1 MADNTDFSLPR
12 DAYATFDALTL
23 KNLIKNRLRDGGVFT
38 DQDFEGSNL
47 SAIIDIIALSY
58 HLSLFYLNQTSSE
71 ALFDEATV
79 FENINR
85 ITKLIGYKPTGYKT
99 SVLSFN
105 AVANALLS
113 RDIYTIKR
121 YSYFTIDGTP
131 YSFINDATFSK
142 TDFESEDLT
151 ELSDTTLLYQGKYFE
166 HPVLFAV
173 GEDFEQVPVVVKDT
187 VNKTPVNIEHDSINV
202 YVKLFNTGKFIQ
214 FEEIDSI
221 FNAVNSDYAFEK
233 RLNENGYYELRF
245 GNGVNGVQLQ
255 AGDEIYVYYLKSDGE
270 SGQVSPGTLDGNNI
284 NAFTTTQFELISKDV
299 YNEDLTFLTP
309 NLASLISFSN
319 ANASTI
325 PDEIETVDEIRAN
338 SPRSFFAQNRIV
350 TNQDFLAFVNKNYNN
365 IVSSAI
371 LVNNDQFVD
380 NVIKYYYDLGLDRP
394 NTDSRFLF
402 NQTKFATTNQSN
414 HVYAYM
420 VPKIKTVDSEN
431 NLFFLTQSQKS
442 EIVNSANRQK
452 MINAEIL
459 PQDPVY
465 VGVGIGLQDES
476 TDLPE
481 LSDVS
486 STFLVVERLLN
497 DRISSTKI
505 QEEVA
510 KVFTDEFNTEN
521 VSLGYTINV
530 NDITANILNV
540 EGVSRIKTRK
550 VNSATGEIIREI
562 PFLNLYN
569 FNAAYPDVDIN
580 SSGSNVSL
588 PFFKYPF
595 LYNGSVKDQI
605 KVEIVES

>member
-131 YSFINDATFSK
+131 YSFISDSTFSK
-142 TDFESEDLT
+142 TDFESEDLS

-187 VNKTPVNIEHDSINV
+187 VNKTNINIEHDSINV
-202 YVKLFNTGKFIQ
+202 YVKLFNSGKYVE

-284 NAFTTTQFELISKDV
+284 NAFTTTQFELISKDI
-299 YNEDLTFLTP
+299 YDPDLTFLTP

-350 TNQDFLAFVNKNYNN
+350 TNQDFIAFVNKNYNN

-371 LVNNDQFVD
+371 LVSNDQFVD

-402 NQTKFATTNQSN
+402 NQTKFATTNQAN

-420 VPKIKTVDSEN
+420 VPRIKTVDSEN

-465 VGVGIGLQDES
+465 VGVAIGLQDES
-476 TDLPE
+476 TDNPE
-481 LSDVS
+481 LDDVT

-505 QEEVA
+505 QEQVA

-530 NDITANILNV
+530 NDITANILNI
-540 EGVSRIKTRK
+540 EGVARIKTRK
-550 VNSATGEIIREI
+550 VNSATGEVIREI

-595 LYNGSVKDQI
+595 LYNGSVRDQI

>member
-23 KNLIKNRLRDGGVFT
+23 KNLIKNRLREGGIFT

-121 YSYFTIDGTP
+121 YSYFTIDGIP
-131 YSFINDATFSK
+131 YSFIDDATFSK
-142 TDFESEDLT
+142 TDFESE
-151 ELSDTTLLYQGKYFE
+151 ELNELGSTTLLYQGKYFE

-173 GEDFEQVPVVVKDT
+173 GEDFEQIPVVVKDT

-202 YVKLFNTGKFIQ
+202 YVKLFNSGKYIQ

-284 NAFTTTQFELISKDV
+284 NAFTTTQFELISKDI
-299 YNEDLTFLTP
+299 YNRDLTFLTP

-402 NQTKFATTNQSN
+402 NQTKFATTNQAN

-420 VPKIKTVDSEN
+420 VPRIKTVDSEN

-442 EIVNSANRQK
+442 EIINSANRQK

-476 TDLPE
+476 TDSPE
-481 LSDVS
+481 LDDVS

-505 QEEVA
+505 QEQVA